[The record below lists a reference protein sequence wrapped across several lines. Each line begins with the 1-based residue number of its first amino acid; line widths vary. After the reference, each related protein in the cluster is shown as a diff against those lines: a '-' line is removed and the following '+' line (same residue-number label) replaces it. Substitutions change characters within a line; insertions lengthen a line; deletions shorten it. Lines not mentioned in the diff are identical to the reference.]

1 MSYCCGWLPFFH
13 NPNYAVIK
21 YRQGGNLMSP
31 LLRVFMNR
39 SLLIAI
45 LTATA
50 IASIVL
56 GLSLGS
62 AGTDP
67 LLAWQSIQGDGNPAL
82 REIILELRLPRVLAA
97 FGVGASLALAGVLMQ
112 VLLRNPLADP
122 YILGTSGGAAVAAL
136 LALMFGASGILV
148 DGFAFAGALCST
160 LLVFSLTSTSADH
173 APGRLLLTGV
183 VVAAGWGAAISL
195 ILALAP
201 EQNLRGMLFWLMG
214 DFSFALQPLPSLTVS
229 VASVVAGLLIAP
241 MLNLLATG
249 DKQAALLGVSVGPAR
264 TCLYFLSS
272 LLTAI
277 AVTTAG
283 TVGFV
288 GLVVPHLV
296 RLAGDADHRTV
307 VPCSALAGGSLL
319 VIADTVARTMFAPR
333 QLPVGAITA
342 LLGIPLFLLLLK
354 RLGSAER

>member
-1 MSYCCGWLPFFH
+1 MLSLILPAWQFGAAA
-13 NPNYAVIK
+13 P
-21 YRQGGNLMSP
+21 
-31 LLRVFMNR
+31 RVFMNR
-39 SLLIAI
+39 SLLIF
-45 LTATA
+45 LLGLVA

-56 GLSLGS
+56 GLSVGS
-62 AGTDP
+62 ASTDP
-67 LLAWQSIQGDGNPAL
+67 LLAWQSIIDGRDPAL
-82 REIILELRLPRVLAA
+82 QEIILELRLPRVLAA
-97 FGVGASLALAGVLMQ
+97 FGVGASLAIAGVLMQ
-112 VLLRNPLADP
+112 VLLRNPMADP

-136 LALMFGASGILV
+136 IAIMFSATGILV
-148 DGFAFAGALCST
+148 DGAAFAGALCST

-195 ILALAP
+195 ILSLAP

-214 DFSFALQPLPSLTVS
+214 DFSFAMQPLPSLILS
-229 VASVVAGLLIAP
+229 VASVVIGLLIAP
-241 MLNLLATG
+241 TLNLLATG
-249 DKQAALLGVSVGPAR
+249 NKQAALLGVPVGR
-264 TCLYFLSS
+264 TRTALYFLSS
-272 LLTAI
+272 LLTAV

-319 VIADTVARTMFAPR
+319 VIADTVARTLVAPR

-342 LLGIPLFLLLLK
+342 VLGVPLFLLLLR
-354 RLGSAER
+354 RLGSGQR

>member
-1 MSYCCGWLPFFH
+1 MLSLILPAWQLDT
-13 NPNYAVIK
+13 AV
-21 YRQGGNLMSP
+21 
-31 LLRVFMNR
+31 LRVFMNR
-39 SLLIAI
+39 SLLILLLSLAAI
-45 LTATA
+45 T
-50 IASIVL
+50 SIML
-56 GLSLGS
+56 GLSVGS

-67 LLAWQSIQGDGNPAL
+67 LLAWQSINGHGDAAL
-82 REIILELRLPRVLAA
+82 QEIILELRLPRVLAA
-97 FGVGASLALAGVLMQ
+97 FGVGASLAIAGVLMQ
-112 VLLRNPLADP
+112 VLLRNPMADP

-136 LALMFGASGILV
+136 IAIMFSATGLLV
-148 DGFAFAGALCST
+148 DGAAFAGALCST
-160 LLVFSLTSTSADH
+160 LLVFSLTSASADH

-195 ILALAP
+195 ILSLAP

-214 DFSFALQPLPSLTVS
+214 DFSFAMQPFTSLVLGVTS
-229 VASVVAGLLIAP
+229 VAIGLLIAP
-241 MLNLLATG
+241 TLNLLATG
-249 DKQAALLGVSVGPAR
+249 NKQAALLGVPVGPAR
-264 TCLYFLSS
+264 TALYFLSS
-272 LLTAI
+272 LLTAV

-319 VIADTVARTMFAPR
+319 VIADTVARTLIAPR

-342 LLGIPLFLLLLK
+342 VLGVPLFLLLLR
-354 RLGSAER
+354 RLGSGQR